1 MKEED
6 LALEAIEQWR
16 RNKGVG
22 TFNILSPFDSLKPL
36 LYLLPAIYNKSP
48 TIRTVV
54 VVNDFVDKDKVKDYL
69 IKQGT
74 NHDAVFEQ
82 LINSGYI
89 NIITNISDVDIAHLN
104 SIGLVVIYNPSGFL
118 YYHLALLENAH
129 FKLVIIT
136 KHIDDNAINN
146 FYSVCPKVGNY
157 NQANADEIRT
167 SRPVKEYIVP
177 MTIPNDSELKKLIDY
192 YNKEISTGISI
203 FGNFDS
209 IKAARVGDSGTN
221 CSSMTICDA
230 IARQNGWNEH
240 LDMTIDFNVDLDKLY
255 SPSALRERAS
265 NIYNIIRERSIRLA
279 SAKEKLEAIAKIID
293 NIGDNKNVLIIN
305 KYPDFATNVTD
316 YLNCSGYKCMNYH
329 DKVDNIPAIDEDGNA
344 VLIKSGTNKGK
355 PKMLGAISQ
364 KKLAQRLMNKGK
376 LHILSANSLPDKNL
390 QTHIDVVIITS
401 PLCETIETYFYRLS
415 KVDFSSEVTLYTL
428 YYKGTLESKKLEDR
442 KVPSTH
448 NIVNE
453 NEIEVKTE
461 NNYDYCVVD

>member
-1 MKEED
+1 MTETD
-6 LALEAIEQWR
+6 LALEAIEEWR
-16 RNKGVG
+16 RNNGVG
-22 TFNILSPFDSLKPL
+22 TVTIAPPFDSLRPL

-48 TIRTVV
+48 TTKTVILV
-54 VVNDFVDKDKVKDYL
+54 SDFVDKAKVCNYL
-69 IKQGT
+69 VTQGT
-74 NHDAVFEQ
+74 NHDAVFDR
-82 LINSGYI
+82 LINAGLI
-89 NIITNISDVDIAHLN
+89 NIVSDDAVGFH
-104 SIGLVVIYNPSGFL
+104 SIDLLIIYNPNNLL
-118 YYHLALLENAH
+118 YYHLAAIEVSR
-129 FKLVIIT
+129 FKLVILT
-136 KHIDDNAINN
+136 KRISDTDINN
-146 FYSVCPKVGNY
+146 YYNLCPKVGNY
-157 NQANADEIRT
+157 NQAKADEIRT

-177 MTIPNDSELKKLIDY
+177 MTIPDDSELKKLIDY

-203 FGNFDS
+203 FGNFDT

-221 CSSMTICDA
+221 CSSMAICDA

-240 LDMTIDFNVDLDKLY
+240 LDMTVDFNVDLDKLY

-279 SAKEKLEAIAKIID
+279 SAKEKLEAIANIID
-293 NIGDNKNVLIIN
+293 GIEDKTKNILIIN

-344 VLIKSGTNKGK
+344 VLIKSGANKGK

-376 LHILSANSLPDKNL
+376 LHILSANSLPDKSL
-390 QTHIDVVIITS
+390 QTHIDIVIITS

-415 KVDFSSEVTLYTL
+415 KVEFPSEVTLYTL